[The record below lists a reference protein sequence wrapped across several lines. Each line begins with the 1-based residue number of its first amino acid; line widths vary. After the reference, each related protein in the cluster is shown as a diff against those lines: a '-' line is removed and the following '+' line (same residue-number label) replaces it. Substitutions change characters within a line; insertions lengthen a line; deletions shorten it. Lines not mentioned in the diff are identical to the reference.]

1 MSPSL
6 LPALPRM
13 TALLRDQER
22 DFSIQ
27 GKLPPALTESEVVIV
42 GAGIAGLETAA
53 RLSASGA
60 NVTVYE
66 GSPRIGGRIHPSLL
80 EGHTVERG
88 AQLSNGWDE
97 SLHGRVHHLGL
108 HLRNVYRGTQRGQ
121 ILGFI
126 HEAGYTSIQELVHEL
141 KPLQD
146 KMKED
151 IALQG
156 SHQAAQRHAASF
168 SLKEY
173 ATASGIA
180 PRARDLLVKLFVSEY
195 GIGEPEIRAQG
206 LFAEGFHLL
215 DPESPTI
222 WGAGYA
228 QYVISEGTGA
238 ITDELSKRTEDI
250 RFNHRLRKVVASDDV
265 YTLIFDNNGTEVVR
279 HTPLLVIA
287 VPFSALRHVD
297 LSEAKLSPER
307 IQCIHEMRSGQTA
320 KTFVLG
326 RTEGDSRNVDEFV
339 DCEGDFSV
347 WNEHRNSSE
356 PSDVWTVYTHGP
368 FHMTDGELVSR
379 LNKTLSPGFEQVIGR
394 ATWES
399 ELSGGSY
406 SIDNQHL
413 PRAGIRSTEVPGR
426 LYFAGEH
433 TQIRASYM
441 NAAVRSGELVSHLI
455 VRHALKHSSET
466 SG

>member
-6 LPALPRM
+6 LPALPRT
-13 TALLRDQER
+13 TALLRDQQR
-22 DFSIQ
+22 DTSLHA
-27 GKLPPALTESEVVIV
+27 KLPRALTESEIVIV
-42 GAGIAGLETAA
+42 GGGIAGLEAAA

-60 NVTVYE
+60 RVTVYE
-66 GSPRIGGRIHPSLL
+66 GSHRPGGRICTELL

-108 HLRNVYRGTQRGQ
+108 NLRNVYRGAQRGQ
-121 ILGFI
+121 MLGFI
-126 HEAGYTSIQELVHEL
+126 HNAGYTGIKELVRDL

-151 IALQG
+151 IATHG
-156 SHQAAQRHAASF
+156 SHQAAQRNAASL

-173 ATASGIA
+173 AAASGIA
-180 PRARDLLVKLFVSEY
+180 PRALELLVKLFVSEY

-215 DPESPTI
+215 DPENPAI

-250 RFNHRLRKVVASDDV
+250 RFNHRLRKVVASDDG
-265 YTLIFDNNGTEVVR
+265 YTLTFDSNGTEIVR
-279 HTPLLVIA
+279 HAPLLVIA

-307 IQCIHEMRSGQTA
+307 LHCIREMRYGQSA
-320 KTFVLG
+320 KTFVRG

-339 DCEGDFSV
+339 DCEEGYSV
-347 WNEHRNSSE
+347 WNDHRNSSE
-356 PSDVWTVYTHGP
+356 PSDVWTVYTHGDEE
-368 FHMTDGELVSR
+368 MTEAELVPR
-379 LNKTLSPGFEQVIGR
+379 LNKTISPGFERVIGR
-394 ATWES
+394 ATWNC

-413 PRAGIRSTEVPGR
+413 PRAGVRSTERPGK

-441 NAAVRSGELVSHLI
+441 NAAVRSGELVAHLI
-455 VRHALKHSSET
+455 VRHVLKQVAET
-466 SG
+466 R